1 MPLNS
6 TRGAGSAKGF
16 GLTAGASWDGLL
28 DYLIVAGGG
37 AGGTNNSGGG
47 GAGGYRTSF
56 PGGTKIQ
63 ITGPGTYPVVIG
75 AGGNAN
81 TTGTSVTSGNNSSFA
96 APSPFGLTS
105 AGGGRGGIG
114 SPQPAPL
121 GNGAPGGSGGGI
133 GGGNPGTFGGGQTV
147 ALGNQPPVSPPQG
160 SNGGMPNFPAGATN
174 WQAGAGGG
182 GATAEGVYMTP
193 FAEPGQG
200 RYGGP
205 GGAGASNSISG
216 ASADYA
222 GGGGGSALKS
232 SPAGLIPTYSVPTG
246 GLGGGGNGADNGS
259 PPSLAQNGGTNQG
272 GGGGG
277 GVTGANPGNGA
288 NAGGNGGSGI
298 VILRAP
304 KAAANKWSVSPGT
317 NTKTTAPNGDVI
329 ATFTV
334 DGNLVIS

>member
-1 MPLNS
+1 MPLQS

-63 ITGPGTYPVVIG
+63 VSGPGTYPVVVG
-75 AGGNAN
+75 AGGTASPSSPAI
-81 TTGTSVTSGNNSSFA
+81 TPGFNSSFA

-105 AGGGRGGIG
+105 AGGGRGGVG

-133 GGGNPGTFGGGQTV
+133 GGGNPGTFGGNQ
-147 ALGNQPPVSPPQG
+147 AQSLGNQPPVSPSQG
-160 SNGGMPNFPAGATN
+160 SNGGWPNFPAGATN
-174 WQAGAGGG
+174 WQAGGGGG
-182 GATAEGVYMTP
+182 GATAEGVFMTP

-200 RYGGP
+200 RFGGA

-216 ASADYA
+216 SSVDYA
-222 GGGGGSALKS
+222 GGGGG
-232 SPAGLIPTYSVPTG
+232 AGPGVPSGAG
-246 GLGGGGNGADNGS
+246 GAGGGGNGANFTPGS
-259 PPSLAQNGGTNQG
+259 AAVSGGTNQG

-277 GVTGANPGNGA
+277 GVGGV
-288 NAGGNGGSGI
+288 GGNGGSGI

-317 NTKTTAPNGDVI
+317 NTKTTTPTGDVL

-334 DGNLVIS
+334 DGNLTVS